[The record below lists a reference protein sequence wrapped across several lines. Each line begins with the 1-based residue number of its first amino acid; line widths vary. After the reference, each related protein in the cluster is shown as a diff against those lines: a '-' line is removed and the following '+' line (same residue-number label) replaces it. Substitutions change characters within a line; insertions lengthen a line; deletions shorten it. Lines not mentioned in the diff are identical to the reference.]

1 MLAITLIA
9 VTISARNIPTI
20 FTVFVTV
27 IPMTDVRLIGSQS
40 SIGILCPFDV
50 FMRNN
55 LYTAIWRFFF
65 FAIAEAFPGH
75 IFHLFP
81 HTSIMKSPA
90 QGLSPWAGKLYKMS
104 AVKPHAFRRVDTRRP
119 VTSTLVLNVFFNNLL

>member
-1 MLAITLIA
+1 MLNETVLASANDAEIFTYCQLVLPYTTPTMLAITLIA

-81 HTSIMKSPA
+81 HTSI
-90 QGLSPWAGKLYKMS
+90 
-104 AVKPHAFRRVDTRRP
+104 
-119 VTSTLVLNVFFNNLL
+119 